1 MGPWAYRVRVSLPE
15 LLLVNQSAGS
25 DGALARNLTSYY
37 SRAVVAVAKMEWE
50 RRSELQGYRLCIWI
64 AGQAHRVGHQRG
76 PLMGS
81 ALISSHIEM
90 LLEFDHSNQHAVKA
104 A

>member
-37 SRAVVAVAKMEWE
+37 SRAVVARCKDGMGKKK
-50 RRSELQGYRLCIWI
+50 RI
-64 AGQAHRVGHQRG
+64 AGIQALYLDCWAGAQGRTPTR
-76 PLMGS
+76 PLDGVCFNFI
-81 ALISSHIEM
+81 AYR
-90 LLEFDHSNQHAVKA
+90 DA
-104 A
+104 ARM